1 MTQEQNSEN
10 SYILEGLLQE
20 YHSIWLVDK
29 NDLTFTLYRA
39 GETTGAKKAFEIA
52 FKLKTYDK
60 ILEAYVQ
67 NVVAE
72 RDRERVRKDADV
84 KNILKQI
91 KKKGIFTINYLR
103 FNNERKEVYKHMEH
117 KNIVATVY
125 LKNGKAVP
133 SFHDDSNPQ
142 DICELCQRY
151 NDSGIDKIIICAC

>member
-103 FNNERKEVYKHMEH
+103 FNNEGQEVYQQMAFADSKTDKFIIAFKDINES
-117 KNIVATVY
+117 
-125 LKNGKAVP
+125 LKM
-133 SFHDDSNPQ
+133 
-142 DICELCQRY
+142 I
-151 NDSGIDKIIICAC
+151 

>member
-91 KKKGIFTINYLR
+91 KKKGI
-103 FNNERKEVYKHMEH
+103 
-117 KNIVATVY
+117 
-125 LKNGKAVP
+125 
-133 SFHDDSNPQ
+133 
-142 DICELCQRY
+142 
-151 NDSGIDKIIICAC
+151 